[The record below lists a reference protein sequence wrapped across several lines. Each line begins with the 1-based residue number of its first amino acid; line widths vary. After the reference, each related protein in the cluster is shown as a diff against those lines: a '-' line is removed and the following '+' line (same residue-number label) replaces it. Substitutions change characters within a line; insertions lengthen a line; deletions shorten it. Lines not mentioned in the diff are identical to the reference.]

1 MRSVSDPIFKKLR
14 DLASEKPFTYT
25 FFTGDLINYEEFITF
40 LNIITEKDVIR
51 VLGNMDSY
59 FGANLHVSKFRTVE
73 FTISK
78 GKETLTI
85 GLTHGSQL
93 SPRGDHYQL
102 ENIALENNC
111 IILISGHTHKEDIH
125 LTDKGI
131 LLLNPGSITGAW
143 SFVAS
148 KIPSFMTLIVDVNN
162 NSIEVNLFQFNRKW
176 SITHRKFSFLY
187 QNNRIEQI

>member
-51 VLGNMDSY
+51 VLGNMDSH